1 MGNLPQSSGAAL
13 PILRMLDFQPA
24 QMEGD
29 MTLRFIGTTSEH
41 GNCPTLYEVVE
52 TGEILVQGERETDP
66 EHLAQLRD
74 VKDSETFVRIPREL
88 LTRFA
93 PRDTEPTAEQQT
105 KE

>member
-1 MGNLPQSSGAAL
+1 
-13 PILRMLDFQPA
+13 MLVPQPA
-24 QMEGD
+24 QTED
-29 MTLRFIGTTSEH
+29 EMTLRFIGTTSDN

-66 EHLAQLRD
+66 AHLAQLRD

-93 PRDTEPTAEQQT
+93 PRDPEPDTDRQA

>member
-1 MGNLPQSSGAAL
+1 
-13 PILRMLDFQPA
+13 
-24 QMEGD
+24 

-41 GNCPTLYEVVE
+41 GSCPTLYEVVE

-93 PRDTEPTAEQQT
+93 P

>member
-1 MGNLPQSSGAAL
+1 
-13 PILRMLDFQPA
+13 
-24 QMEGD
+24 

-52 TGEILVQGERETDP
+52 TGDLVVQGDRLTAS

-74 VKDSETFVRIPREL
+74 VKDSETFVVVPREL
-88 LTRFA
+88 LARFA
-93 PRDTEPTAEQQT
+93 PRDAEQADETQT